1 MHRFSK
7 RHLLI
12 FLICL
17 VVGIVLIGLGMAH
30 VIQLKQR
37 SAVTGQT
44 LLPGP
49 SGFESWPLAAT
60 EARASCLR
68 SRKEA

>member
-7 RHLLI
+7 RHLVI
-12 FLICL
+12 FLVCL

-37 SAVTGQT
+37 NAVTRQT
-44 LLPGP
+44 LVRGL
-49 SGFESWPLAAT
+49 SGFESRPLAAT

-68 SRKEA
+68 IRKEA